1 MGIPKT
7 TQREDCGTRRK
18 PQQPHFPHPRRI
30 CLTDSLIPADTS
42 DRERRKA
49 RGLGYPTAT
58 RLAPADLPERRGNG
72 ATLLMLPPR
81 GPREVA
87 RGGKPRGECLL
98 QTSGRAER
106 HTILAILDQS
116 RAQTDL
122 IRTRRERSVAR
133 SRSNGKHRGSGA
145 IDPPLA
151 VSGVNRRGAVG
162 HPTRCL
168 VHHARGLLLPAREAF
183 IGASN
188 ERDFQT
194 SRNVRLRGTP
204 IGPDAARRQPTRTWH
219 YCLAC
224 ALHTDPPGPLRAC
237 TCKTNPALAPNAHAP
252 AVQTRA
258 TRLTTGHKSI
268 PARPGYAPSRL
279 TRPRIQ

>member
-1 MGIPKT
+1 MIRGVLPTRNQWAFRKQHNART
-7 TQREDCGTRRK
+7 VEPRRK

-58 RLAPADLPERRGNG
+58 RLAPADLLGRRGNG

-106 HTILAILDQS
+106 HTILAILGQS

-122 IRTRRERSVAR
+122 IRTRRERSIAR
-133 SRSNGKHRGSGA
+133 SRSTGKHRGSGA
-145 IDPPLA
+145 IDLPLL
-151 VSGVNRRGAVG
+151 S
-162 HPTRCL
+162 
-168 VHHARGLLLPAREAF
+168 PA
-183 IGASN
+183 S
-188 ERDFQT
+188 
-194 SRNVRLRGTP
+194 
-204 IGPDAARRQPTRTWH
+204 
-219 YCLAC
+219 
-224 ALHTDPPGPLRAC
+224 
-237 TCKTNPALAPNAHAP
+237 
-252 AVQTRA
+252 
-258 TRLTTGHKSI
+258 TGEE
-268 PARPGYAPSRL
+268 
-279 TRPRIQ
+279 Q